1 MSMGKSE
8 IVRKIRNVGVIPVVR
23 GDSTEIARR
32 AILAILKGGIPVLEV
47 TMTVPGAVQMI
58 RELTREVGSEALIG
72 AGTVLDAK
80 TAQQCMEAGA
90 QFIVSPA
97 LDLGTISYCRER
109 GIAIMPGAL
118 TPTEIVSAWSAGAD
132 FVKVFPAGALGGASY
147 IKSLKAPLPQIEVVP
162 TGGVSLKNAAEFIK
176 AGAAAIGV
184 GADLVDVN
192 ALRNGLDSEITERA
206 RQFVSIVQEARSGK
220 VVPVPEVV
228 NASR

>member
-220 VVPVPEVV
+220 VVPGPEVV